1 MISLKSSDLNTI
13 IEIIIW
19 NKWEARDKY
28 FLAELFLKS
37 WFDRSTIK
45 FLLNFSQTEIEFVSE
60 LLKKYLDNSWFIK
73 LLSNLSNI
81 LVSENEE
88 DSSKLNEIISNY
100 TNISYNKED
109 IKHEEKKEDKSLVIT
124 WYLNEALRWIFASW
138 IKIKKYDWLVL
149 EWFNIINERLYS
161 YCNKTWLNTDSK
173 ESEAINIIFSSSKNP
188 FKIDLTTDTW
198 SSIKDW
204 LQNLLNWLV
213 KYYRNPIA
221 HWKYIKTEQ
230 EFIEAIFLL
239 SMLLNKLDQSEID

>member
-1 MISLKSSDLNTI
+1 MISIKSSDLNKI
-13 IEIIIW
+13 IEIILW
-19 NKWEARDKY
+19 KKWEARDKY
-28 FLAELFLKS
+28 FLADLFLKS
-37 WFDRSTIK
+37 WFDRATIK
-45 FLLNFSQTEIEFVSE
+45 FLLNFSQTEIEFTTE
-60 LLKKYLDNSWFIK
+60 ILKKYLDNDFFLN
-73 LLSNLSNI
+73 LLKNISENLI
-81 LVSENEE
+81 SENEE
-88 DSSKLNEIISNY
+88 DSSKLKEIISTY
-100 TNISYNKED
+100 TGTADGKENIKL
-109 IKHEEKKEDKSLVIT
+109 EEKKEDKSLIMT
-124 WYLNEALRWIFASW
+124 WYLNEALRWIFASG

-149 EWFNIINERLYS
+149 EWFNIINERLYN

-239 SMLLNKLDQSEID
+239 SMLLNKIDKSEIE